1 LGHSAIL
8 SVGFMFSKLEL
19 PFNLQERARIFPF
32 IAFILLMA
40 CTPLL
45 SSGLVWLGF
54 GSEAVYLLRTLAAV
68 ALLLY
73 YRRDYSE
80 LRAVPAGY
88 QIAVALLSGLLVFA
102 LWVLPYPAWLG
113 GHTQAV
119 SEAMPMGNAMDI
131 FWLVCRWSGSALVV
145 PLIEELFWR
154 AYLMRRLEHVEF
166 MSVSPAA
173 VTPYAVA
180 VSSVLFA
187 IEHQLWFAGLLAGL
201 VYAWLYR
208 QFQVLWVPV
217 LAHMTTNAVLGA
229 WVVYGSHW
237 QYW

>member
-1 LGHSAIL
+1 
-8 SVGFMFSKLEL
+8 MFFKLESL
-19 PFNLQERARIFPF
+19 FTWHERARIYPF
-32 IAFILLMA
+32 ILFILLLA
-40 CTPLL
+40 CEPLL
-45 SSGLVWLGF
+45 ASGFTWLGI
-54 GSEAVYLLRTLAAV
+54 GSQPAYLVRTLAAV
-68 ALLLY
+68 ALLAH

-80 LRAVPAGY
+80 LCSVPTLY
-88 QIAVALLSGLLVFA
+88 QGVIAVLSGLLVFA
-102 LWVLPYPAWLG
+102 IWILPYPEWQG
-113 GHTQAV
+113 GHGQGNHD
-119 SEAMPMGNAMDI
+119 AMPMHGAMDV
-131 FWLVCRWSGSALVV
+131 FWLICRWGGSALVV

-166 MSVSPAA
+166 MSVSPAS

-187 IEHQLWFAGLLAGL
+187 IEHQLWLAGLLAGL

-217 LAHMTTNAVLGA
+217 FAHMTTNAVLGA
-229 WVVYGSHW
+229 WVVFGGHW